1 MKAKRQTTPKKRRL
15 FSELMES
22 VEAMRGQREGRI
34 TMQTHRMDPVSL
46 PPVSAS
52 IIRETRKQF
61 HMSRPAFAYRL
72 GVNART
78 LERWEQ
84 GRSKPNDQAA
94 ALILLV
100 RKYPDTMQR
109 LETLAAAG

>member
-1 MKAKRQTTPKKRRL
+1 MKAKRPTTPKKRRL
-15 FSELMES
+15 FSDLIEG
-22 VEAMRGQREGRI
+22 VGAMRARREGQI
-34 TMQTHRMDPVSL
+34 TLRTHRVDPVSL

-52 IIRETRKQF
+52 IIRETREQF